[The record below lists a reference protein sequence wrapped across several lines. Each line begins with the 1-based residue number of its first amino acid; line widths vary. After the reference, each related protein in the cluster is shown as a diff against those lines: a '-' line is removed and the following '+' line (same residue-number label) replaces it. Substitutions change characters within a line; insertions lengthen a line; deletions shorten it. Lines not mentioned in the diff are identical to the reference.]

1 MASWGGECRA
11 AINTVGLEP
20 SIGFLHETSHYHTK
34 QSLVYDLQEPFRWT
48 AEVAVMK
55 AFESGVLDLPDF
67 YFTGDDYHYRLE
79 TDAKRRFLGLLREEF
94 NSGVSYK
101 GRVLKWDTVIE
112 QKAFELGSY
121 LVSRSIKP
129 DFSEPAPR
137 LTVMD
142 DRELRRRILSM
153 TLSDAKKLGIR
164 KSTLHNLR
172 GRAKNGRSLKIYAPV
187 RKRLAWKE
195 N

>member
-1 MASWGGECRA
+1 MEIS
-11 AINTVGLEP
+11 
-20 SIGFLHETSHYHTK
+20 
-34 QSLVYDLQEPFRWT
+34 SLLQELASHRTEELPAYGHQEPLRWV
-48 AEVAVMK
+48 ADVAVME

-112 QKAFELGSY
+112 QKAVELGSY
-121 LVSRSIKP
+121 LVGRSTKP

-153 TLSDAKKLGIR
+153 TLSDAKKLGIE

-172 GRAKNGRSLKIYAPV
+172 GRAQNRRSLKIYAPV